1 MSAVRL
7 YNRARLLSF
16 VAVAALTALVLAA
29 PALGDTTTGA
39 RHEATAKRGAA
50 SLTLPAA
57 GSSTTASRSTAG
69 FSNGFVYTPGPQPVL
84 GFHGRFNVGKSGVYV
99 PYYGNVGTDPSHPN
113 VEGIA
118 GIGYGFHGWDVSV
131 VNGGFAAG
139 AQAAPV
145 PGGDTSKVNPSLS
158 FSIRF

>member
-1 MSAVRL
+1 LWSL
-7 YNRARLLSF
+7 
-16 VAVAALTALVLAA
+16 VAVAAMSALAFAA
-29 PALGDTTTGA
+29 PALADTTTGA

-57 GSSTTASRSTAG
+57 GSSTTASRGTAG

-118 GIGYGFHGWDVSV
+118 GIGYGFHGWDISV
-131 VNGGFAAG
+131 VNGGYAPN
-139 AQAAPV
+139 AAPV
-145 PGGDTSKVNPSLS
+145 PGGDTAKVNPSLS